1 MSQRRPMS
9 SSSSPPPPPPPPKR
23 EKEVMEPR
31 PSASILLLSPTNQV
45 LLLQRVKTSTSFAS
59 AHVFPGGN
67 LDAFH
72 DGEIPPSHA
81 RQRHEDGHAY
91 RLGAIRE
98 CFEET
103 GILLATRKNSN
114 DRSTLVNLPSAD
126 RDRARKRIYEG
137 KVRFRDWVDS
147 VGGVPDTGRLIPFT
161 RWVTPVN
168 VPKRFTTQM
177 YIYMLPPSA
186 PTGASDMENETIVPT
201 PDDGVEHTAAKFD
214 DASTWLYR
222 ADKGEI
228 ILFPPQY
235 YLLHLVSQFCKAPSR
250 GGAVPGQGHGDD
262 YFASQRRGLLDFLKT
277 VPTPAVTVAS
287 SLSPP
292 PPPPTRR
299 HPTSQI
305 PWAHKV
311 MSPHTLFIREGDG
324 RVVLGLDKPAPEL
337 KGSGR
342 GGDWDRVVLVK
353 FTRDG
358 PRKVE
363 VRGREEVLREEREAQ
378 RSREP
383 VPRL

>member
-1 MSQRRPMS
+1 MSQQRS
-9 SSSSPPPPPPPPKR
+9 SSSSPPKR
-23 EKEVMEPR
+23 EKEVTEPR

-72 DGEIPPSHA
+72 DGEIPPNNA
-81 RQRHEDGHAY
+81 RERHEDGHAY

-103 GILLATRKNSN
+103 GILLATKKNSN
-114 DRSTLVNLPSAD
+114 DRSTLINVSAAD
-126 RDRARKRIYEG
+126 RDRARKLIYGG
-137 KVRFRDWVDS
+137 KVRFGDWVDS
-147 VGGVPDTGRLIPFT
+147 MGGVPDTGRLIPFT
-161 RWVTPVN
+161 RWVTPTN

-177 YIYMLPPSA
+177 YIYMLPSSA
-186 PTGASDMENETIVPT
+186 GTGVSALENEIIVPT
-201 PDDGVEHTAAKFD
+201 PDGGVEHTAAKFD

-235 YLLHLVSQFCKAPSR
+235 YLLHLVSQFCKAAAPSS
-250 GGAVPGQGHGDD
+250 APGRGHGDD
-262 YFASQRRGLLDFLKT
+262 YFASQRSGLLDFLES
-277 VPTPAVTVAS
+277 VPTTAVTGS
-287 SLSPP
+287 SSFAA
-292 PPPPTRR
+292 RR
-299 HPTSQI
+299 HPTSEI
-305 PWAHKV
+305 PWAHKA
-311 MSPHTLFIREGDG
+311 MSPHNLFIREGDG
-324 RVVLGLDKPAPEL
+324 RVVLGLDKPGPEL

-342 GGDWDRVVLVK
+342 GGDWERVVLVK

-363 VRGREEVLREEREAQ
+363 VRGREEVLREEKETKREREA
-378 RSREP
+378 EHK
-383 VPRL
+383 L